1 MRVRSGRHLFHYALA
16 LAACPIIACADVE
29 SPAPA
34 PVGESQEAIKQCP
47 DPAPPP
53 LACWDVVC
61 VGPLSDPYW
70 DYLQRPYGTSCQGD
84 GHCDNGGSCIHPPA
98 APGNVR
104 LGAPVTTRVI
114 TLQWDA
120 ALFAAHYNV
129 DNVTNNSGYNGL
141 SGTTFAWEGLSS
153 GRRYCFTVTGSNEF
167 GAGPPSPQLCAT
179 TLSTTPIWVSAGTS
193 SCADQCGTNN
203 CNCIPDRCIGDP
215 QGQACSPVG
224 DSCNVV
230 SGPSFKQLDCRF

>member
-1 MRVRSGRHLFHYALA
+1 MAAQPGTDVTRKSTGPFIASVARTACRRGPAAKEEGIMRVRSGRHLFHYALA

-98 APGNVR
+98 VPGNVR
-104 LGAPVTTRVI
+104 LGAPVTT
-114 TLQWDA
+114 
-120 ALFAAHYNV
+120 
-129 DNVTNNSGYNGL
+129 
-141 SGTTFAWEGLSS
+141 
-153 GRRYCFTVTGSNEF
+153 
-167 GAGPPSPQLCAT
+167 
-179 TLSTTPIWVSAGTS
+179 
-193 SCADQCGTNN
+193 
-203 CNCIPDRCIGDP
+203 
-215 QGQACSPVG
+215 
-224 DSCNVV
+224 
-230 SGPSFKQLDCRF
+230 